1 MTAGL
6 LHTMIGRG
14 RAALVAAA
22 LVGASAAPALAQ
34 KHLAPI
40 PATTLGLMAARD
52 TGPASPILV
61 RTYKKE
67 AELEVWK
74 QNRAG
79 RYVLLKTFP
88 ICRWSGQLGPKVRVG
103 DRQAPEG
110 FYAVAPRQMNPN
122 SAYHLSFDVGYPNAF
137 DRAHGRTG
145 SALMVHGTCSSAG
158 CFAMTDGAVS
168 EIYALAREAFAGGQG
183 AFQVQAFPFRL
194 SAAAMARHRQDPNI
208 EFWRQLK
215 VGSDRFEATGREPVV
230 KVAAGRYA
238 FEPFRDPAVE
248 AVAAARVA
256 EEGTRV
262 ATLVAEGTASVRTTY
277 QDGGMHPTFAVL
289 ARRGAPLGEISR
301 PETLAFAG
309 REVVLLAARPRPAVL
324 PPVRERDPTAA
335 PSDLSIFAFVPL
347 GAPAPL
353 VASVPGS
360 TRILPPGLAPV
371 RLAVASR

>member
-1 MTAGL
+1 MMAGR
-6 LHTMIGRG
+6 MAARFGG
-14 RAALVAAA
+14 WRAALAACVLA
-22 LVGASAAPALAQ
+22 LSPVPALAQ

-40 PATTLGLMAARD
+40 PGATLALMAARD
-52 TGPASPILV
+52 TGPAAPILV

-137 DRAHGRTG
+137 DRQHGRTG

-168 EIYALAREAFAGGQG
+168 EIFALARDAFAGGQG
-183 AFQVQAFPFRL
+183 AFQVQAFPFRM

-208 EFWRQLK
+208 DFWRQLK
-215 VGSDRFEATGREPVV
+215 AGSDRFEATGREPVV
-230 KVAAGRYA
+230 KVAAGRYG
-238 FEPFRDPAVE
+238 FEPYRDPAVE
-248 AVAAARVA
+248 AAALARLA
-256 EEGTRV
+256 EEDARI
-262 ATLVAEGTASVRTTY
+262 ATLVAEGSAAVRTTY

-289 ARRGAPLGEISR
+289 ARHGAPLGEISR

-309 REVVLLAARPRPAVL
+309 REVIVLAARPRPTML
-324 PPVRERDPTAA
+324 PPARARDPVARPTE
-335 PSDLSIFAFVPL
+335 LSVFDFVSL
-347 GAPAPL
+347 GTVAPAG
-353 VASVPGS
+353 ASLPGS
-360 TRILPPGLAPV
+360 TRILPGGLAPL
-371 RLAVASR
+371 RLALAAP